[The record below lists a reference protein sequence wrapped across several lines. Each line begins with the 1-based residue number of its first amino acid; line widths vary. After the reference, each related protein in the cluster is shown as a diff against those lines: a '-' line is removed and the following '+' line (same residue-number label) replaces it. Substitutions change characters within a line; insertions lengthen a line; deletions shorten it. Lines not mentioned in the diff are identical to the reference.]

1 MPYGVP
7 AAAMPPAPPP
17 RLKPLPASPL
27 KGGLPKMPCGIP
39 KLDIITTYKENGDN
53 RFSIIAKAI
62 IAIIGDMNLRMLAG
76 CPPLARRLLRFY
88 IFICINK

>member
-1 MPYGVP
+1 MIYSIV
-7 AAAMPPAPPP
+7 M
-17 RLKPLPASPL
+17 S
-27 KGGLPKMPCGIP
+27 
-39 KLDIITTYKENGDN
+39 IIEKNGDN

-62 IAIIGDMNLRMLAG
+62 IAIIEDMNLRLPAV